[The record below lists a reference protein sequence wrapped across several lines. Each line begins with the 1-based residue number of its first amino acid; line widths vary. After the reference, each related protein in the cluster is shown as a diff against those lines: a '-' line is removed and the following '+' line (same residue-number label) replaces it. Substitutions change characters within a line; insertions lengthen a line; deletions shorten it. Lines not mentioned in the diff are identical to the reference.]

1 MTLSEQTQYLQKF
14 INTPDLSKLQNIGEI
29 YQELIDCITE
39 HNRRYYLQNAP
50 IISDFEYDQLFNFL
64 KRIES
69 EFPELITSNSPTQAL
84 IWQVSEWFEKADH
97 KTPLLSLENSYNT
110 EDLKEFDER
119 IQKALTKEWVYKYF
133 YIVEPKYDG
142 LSVELIYKDGK
153 FKQAITRGDGYVW
166 DDITTNVKMIDN
178 IPKILN
184 QNLRLLRV
192 RWEIM
197 MPKSVLKE
205 INEQRELDWL
215 DPFSN
220 TRNAAAG
227 SIKLLDSGE
236 VKKRKLVCFVYD
248 LLEAEDEN
256 WNAIEPDLKDLWFSQ
271 VDLSFGKQTI
281 GWIQEICTRSET
293 RAELDQ
299 LDYDFDGLVIKLQ
312 ENKPTKVQLTNEEK
326 NQSLFSVELNN
337 NENVVSLRKILW
349 STQHH
354 PRRAIAYKFPAQQA
368 STQILSVDFQVWRTG
383 IITPVANLQPVQLSW
398 VEISS
403 VSLHNFD
410 FINEKDI
417 KLHDFVWIQRSG
429 EVIPYITSVI
439 KERRSWIEEKI
450 SAPLFCPACNSP
462 IINIQMHY
470 YCTNPEC
477 PAQIKEK
484 LIHFCSKEAMD
495 IQWVGDAIVDILMQQ
510 NLIYSVA
517 DIYKLSEIQTQI
529 FLKKIPWIWEKMLY
543 EIAQQLEESKH
554 KELWRKLNALWIPNI
569 WKKTAQDIEK
579 FLQEKWAKNLSEI
592 EVLLTNE
599 ELMLQIDWI
608 WEKTIIALKEF
619 FANKQVKAMLEKL
632 EWFGMDFSAETT
644 PQPQQAEQ
652 ASAAPLERGAQWE
665 DGDLFPLFKG
675 GDGKADG
682 DFSQK
687 NKKTFSITWTFQF
700 PREMIKSEMEK
711 NWFIFHDQPKKD
723 TDFLLCGE
731 KAWSKKEKAE
741 TLGIK
746 IYDSRDEIVKI
757 FPFLWNL
764 KVEEKRIET
773 WKSNQPSQ
781 MSLF

>member
-14 INTPDLSKLQNIGEI
+14 INTPDLSKLPNIGEI
-29 YQELIDCITE
+29 YQELIDCVTE

-84 IWQVSEWFEKADH
+84 IGQVSEWFEKADH

-110 EDLKEFDER
+110 DDLREFDER
-119 IQKALTKEWVYKYF
+119 VQKALTKEWVYKYF
-133 YIVEPKYDG
+133 YVVEPKYDG

-178 IPKILN
+178 IPKILT
-184 QNLRLLRV
+184 QNLKLLRV

-256 WNAIEPDLKDLWFSQ
+256 WNTIEPDLKDLWFSQ

-281 GWIQEICTRSET
+281 GWIQEICTKSET

-312 ENKPTKVQLTNEEK
+312 ENKPTKVELTNEEK
-326 NQSLFSVELNN
+326 NQTLFPVEW
-337 NENVVSLRKILW
+337 ESAEKVVSLRKILW

-383 IITPVANLQPVQLSW
+383 IITPVANLQPVQLSG
-398 VEISS
+398 VEISR

-510 NLIYSVA
+510 HLIHSVA

-554 KELWRKLNALWIPNI
+554 KELWRKLNALGIPNI
-569 WKKTAQDIEK
+569 GKKTAQDIEK
-579 FLQEKWAKNLSEI
+579 FLQDKWAKNLSEI

-632 EWFGMDFSAETT
+632 EWFGMNFSASSFWTEK
-644 PQPQQAEQ
+644 PPF
-652 ASAAPLERGAQWE
+652 G
-665 DGDLFPLFKG
+665 KG
-675 GDGKADG
+675 GAEWNEAEGFNNEEQEIPPTPLAEG
-682 DFSQK
+682 GP
-687 NKKTFSITWTFQF
+687 TFSITWTFQF

-731 KAWSKKEKAE
+731 KAWLKREKAE
-741 TLGIK
+741 NLGIK
-746 IYDSRDEIVKI
+746 IYDSRDEIVKV

-764 KVEEKRIET
+764 KIEEKKAET
-773 WKSNQPSQ
+773 WKANQPSQ

>member
-1 MTLSEQTQYLQKF
+1 MTLSEQTQHLQTF
-14 INTPDLSKLQNIGEI
+14 INTPDLTKLENIGEI
-29 YQELIDCITE
+29 YQELIDCIVE

-64 KRIES
+64 KKIES
-69 EFPELITSNSPTQAL
+69 EFPQLISSNSPTQAL
-84 IWQVSEWFEKADH
+84 VWQISEWFEKAEH

-119 IQKALTKEWVYKYF
+119 IQKALTKEWVYRYF
-133 YIVEPKYDG
+133 YVVEPKYDG
-142 LSVELIYKDGK
+142 LSVELIYENWKL
-153 FKQAITRGDGYVW
+153 KQAITRGNWYIW

-184 QNLRLLRV
+184 QNLKLLRV

-197 MPKSVLKE
+197 MPKSVLKS

-220 TRNAAAG
+220 TRNAAAW
-227 SIKLLDSGE
+227 SIKLLDSWE
-236 VKKRKLVCFVYD
+236 VKKRKLVCFIYD
-248 LLEAEDEN
+248 LLEALDEN
-256 WNAIEPDLKDLWFSQ
+256 WNTIEPELKDLWFSQ
-271 VDLSFGKQTI
+271 VDLSFWKQTI
-281 GWIQEICTRSET
+281 WGIQEICTRSET
-293 RAELDQ
+293 RQQLDE
-299 LDYDFDGLVIKLQ
+299 LDYDFDWLVIKLQ
-312 ENKPTKVQLTNEEK
+312 ENKPNKIQLTNEEK
-326 NQSLFSVELNN
+326 NQTLFFVEWDNSEKN
-337 NENVVSLRKILW
+337 TISLRKILW

-354 PRRAIAYKFPAQQA
+354 PRWAIAYKFPAQQA
-368 STQILSVDFQVWRTG
+368 STQILSVDFQVWRTW

-398 VEISS
+398 VEISR

-417 KLHDFVWIQRSG
+417 KLHDFIWIQRSW
-429 EVIPYITSVI
+429 EVIPYVTSVI

-462 IINIQMHY
+462 IINIEIHY

-510 NLIYSVA
+510 NLIHSVA
-517 DIYKLSEIQTQI
+517 DIYKLSDIQTQI

-543 EIAQQLEESKH
+543 EISQQLEESKD

-579 FLQEKWAKNLSEI
+579 FLQERWAKNLSEI
-592 EVLLTNE
+592 VELLTNE

-619 FANKQVKAMLEKL
+619 FANKQVKSMLEKL
-632 EWFGMDFSAETT
+632 EWLWIIFSTKNSHTKENTN
-644 PQPQQAEQ
+644 
-652 ASAAPLERGAQWE
+652 PLDKQIKS
-665 DGDLFPLFKG
+665 D
-675 GDGKADG
+675 
-682 DFSQK
+682 
-687 NKKTFSITWTFQF
+687 NTFCITWTFQF
-700 PREMIKSEMEK
+700 PRETIKSEMEK
-711 NWFIFHDQPKKD
+711 NWFIFHEQPKKD
-723 TDFLLCGE
+723 TAFLLCWE

-741 TLGIK
+741 AIWTR
-746 IYDSRDEIVKI
+746 IYDSRDEIIRI

-764 KVEEKRIET
+764 KIEEKKTES
-773 WKSNQPSQ
+773 WKTNQPSQ

>member
-1 MTLSEQTQYLQKF
+1 MTLSEQTQYLQTF
-14 INTPDLSKLQNIGEI
+14 INTSDLSKLSNIGEI

-50 IISDFEYDQLFNFL
+50 IISDFEYDKLFDFL

-69 EFPELITSNSPTQAL
+69 EFPQLITSNSPTQAL
-84 IWQVSEWFEKADH
+84 IWQVSEWFEKAEH

-110 EDLKEFDER
+110 EDLKDFDER
-119 IQKALTKEWVYKYF
+119 IQKALTKEWIYKYF
-133 YIVEPKYDG
+133 YVVEPKYDG
-142 LSVELIYKDGK
+142 LSVELIYRDWN
-153 FKQAITRGDGYVW
+153 FKQAITRWDWYVW
-166 DDITTNVKMIDN
+166 DDITENVKMIDN

-184 QNLRLLRV
+184 QNLRVLRV

-197 MPKSVLKE
+197 MPKSVLKS

-220 TRNAAAG
+220 TRNAAAW
-227 SIKLLDSGE
+227 SIKLLDSWE

-256 WNAIEPDLKDLWFSQ
+256 WNIIEPELKDLWFNQ
-271 VDLSFGKQTI
+271 VDLSYGKQTI
-281 GWIQEICTRSET
+281 WWIQEICTRSET
-293 RAELDQ
+293 RQELDK

-312 ENKPTKVQLTNEEK
+312 ENKPNKVQLTDEEK
-326 NQSLFSVELNN
+326 NQTLFSIQEDVSNKDT
-337 NENVVSLRKILW
+337 VSLRKILW

-368 STQILSVDFQVWRTG
+368 STQILSVDFQVGRTW

-398 VEISS
+398 VWISR

-417 KLHDFVWIQRSG
+417 KLYDFVWIQRSW

-439 KERRSWIEEKI
+439 KERRSWVEERI
-450 SAPLFCPACNSP
+450 AAPLFCPACNSP
-462 IINIQMHY
+462 ITNIQIHY

-484 LIHFCSKEAMD
+484 LIHFCSKDAMD

-510 NLIYSVA
+510 HLIHSVA
-517 DIYKLSEIQTQI
+517 DIYKLLDVQTQI
-529 FLKKIPWIWEKMLY
+529 FLKKIPWIWEKIIY
-543 EIAQQLEESKH
+543 EISQQLEESKH

-579 FLQEKWAKNLSEI
+579 FLQEKWTQNLSEI
-592 EVLLTNE
+592 EETLTNE

-619 FANKQVKAMLEKL
+619 FANKQVKAMLERL
-632 EWFGMDFSAETT
+632 EGLWMSFSSESVKKSDDT
-644 PQPQQAEQ
+644 
-652 ASAAPLERGAQWE
+652 WMVE
-665 DGDLFPLFKG
+665 DL
-675 GDGKADG
+675 
-682 DFSQK
+682 QIEK
-687 NKKTFSITWTFQF
+687 NNKCFSITWTFQF
-700 PREMIKSEMEK
+700 SREVIKSEMER

-741 TLGIK
+741 ELWIK
-746 IYDSRDEIVKI
+746 IYNSWDEII
-757 FPFLWNL
+757 ETFPFLWNL
-764 KVEEKRIET
+764 KVEEKKIEPQ
-773 WKSNQPSQ
+773 KPNQPSQ

>member
-1 MTLSEQTQYLQKF
+1 MTLSEQTQYLQKL
-14 INTPDLSKLQNIGEI
+14 INTDDLNKLQNIGEI

-119 IQKALTKEWVYKYF
+119 IQKWLTKEWIYKYF

-153 FKQAITRGDGYVW
+153 FKQAITRGDGYVG

-184 QNLRLLRV
+184 QNLKLLRV

-256 WNAIEPDLKDLWFSQ
+256 WNTIEPDLKDLWFSQ

-281 GWIQEICTRSET
+281 WWIQEICTRSET
-293 RAELDQ
+293 RAELDK

-326 NQSLFSVELNN
+326 NQTLFPVEW
-337 NENVVSLRKILW
+337 ETAEKTVSLRKILW

-368 STQILSVDFQVWRTG
+368 STQILSVDFQVGRTG
-383 IITPVANLQPVQLSW
+383 IITPVANLQPVQLSG
-398 VEISS
+398 VEISR

-439 KERRSWIEEKI
+439 KERRNWIEEKI

-510 NLIYSVA
+510 NLIHSVA

-592 EVLLTNE
+592 EELLTNE

-632 EWFGMDFSAETT
+632 EWFGMEFSALSFWATAKNPGWQVVISNDSEKSTTQNDNSTLMDFSAK
-644 PQPQQAEQ
+644 P
-652 ASAAPLERGAQWE
+652 RN
-665 DGDLFPLFKG
+665 DNIKF
-675 GDGKADG
+675 
-682 DFSQK
+682 
-687 NKKTFSITWTFQF
+687 FSITWTFQF

-731 KAWSKKEKAE
+731 KAWSKREKAE

-746 IYDSRDEIVKI
+746 IYDSRDEIVKV

-764 KVEEKRIET
+764 KVEEKKVET
-773 WKSNQPSQ
+773 WKPNQPSQ

>member
-1 MTLSEQTQYLQKF
+1 MTLSEQTQYLQTF
-14 INTPDLSKLQNIGEI
+14 INTPDLSKLPNIGEI

-69 EFPELITSNSPTQAL
+69 EFPQLITSNSPTQAL

-133 YIVEPKYDG
+133 YVVEPKYDG
-142 LSVELIYKDGK
+142 LSVELIYKDWK

-166 DDITTNVKMIDN
+166 DDITENVKMIDN
-178 IPKILN
+178 IPKILT
-184 QNLRLLRV
+184 QNLKLLRV

-256 WNAIEPDLKDLWFSQ
+256 WNTIEPELKDLWFSQ

-312 ENKPTKVQLTNEEK
+312 ENKPTKVELTNEEK
-326 NQSLFSVELNN
+326 NQTLFSVEW
-337 NENVVSLRKILW
+337 ETAEKVVSLRKILW

-398 VEISS
+398 VEISR

-439 KERRSWIEEKI
+439 KERRSWVEEKI

-462 IINIQMHY
+462 IINIEIHY

-510 NLIYSVA
+510 HLIHSVA

-554 KELWRKLNALWIPNI
+554 KELWRKLNALGIPNI

-632 EWFGMDFSAETT
+632 EWFWMEFCASTWTSSSSSWTEGEGSYAWNAQDSSSQA
-644 PQPQQAEQ
+644 PQN
-652 ASAAPLERGAQWE
+652 
-665 DGDLFPLFKG
+665 DGL
-675 GDGKADG
+675 A
-682 DFSQK
+682 
-687 NKKTFSITWTFQF
+687 FSITWTFQF

-711 NWFIFHDQPKKD
+711 NWFIFHEQPKKD

-731 KAWSKKEKAE
+731 KAWSKREKAE
-741 TLGIK
+741 DLGIK
-746 IYDSRDEIVKI
+746 IYDWRDEIIEK

-764 KVEEKRIET
+764 KVEEKKAET
-773 WKSNQPSQ
+773 WKPNQPSQ

>member
-14 INTPDLSKLQNIGEI
+14 INTPDLTKLQNIGEI

-69 EFPELITSNSPTQAL
+69 EFPQLITSNSPTQAL

-110 EDLKEFDER
+110 EDLRDFDER
-119 IQKALTKEWVYKYF
+119 VQKALTKEWVYKYF
-133 YIVEPKYDG
+133 YVIEPKYDG
-142 LSVELIYKDGK
+142 LSVELIYKGWE
-153 FKQAITRGDGYVW
+153 FKQAITRGDWYIW
-166 DDITTNVKMIDN
+166 DDITENVKMIDN
-178 IPKILN
+178 IPKFLTR
-184 QNLRLLRV
+184 NLKVLRV

-248 LLEAEDEN
+248 ILEAEDEK
-256 WNAIEPDLKDLWFSQ
+256 WNAVEPELKDLWFSQ

-281 GWIQEICTRSET
+281 WWIQEICTRSET

-312 ENKPTKVQLTNEEK
+312 ENKPHKAELTNEEK
-326 NQSLFSVELNN
+326 NQTLFSVEW
-337 NENVVSLRKILW
+337 ETTQKVVSLRKILW

-368 STQILSVDFQVWRTG
+368 STQILSVDFQVGRTW
-383 IITPVANLQPVQLSW
+383 IITPVANLQPVQLSG
-398 VEISS
+398 VEISR

-439 KERRSWIEEKI
+439 KERRCWIEEKI

-462 IINIQMHY
+462 IINIEIHY

-495 IQWVGDAIVDILMQQ
+495 IQWVGDAIVDVLMQQ
-510 NLIYSVA
+510 HLIHSVA
-517 DIYKLSEIQTQI
+517 DIYKLSDIQTQI

-543 EIAQQLEESKH
+543 EIAQQLEESKN
-554 KELWRKLNALWIPNI
+554 KELWRKLNALGIPNI

-579 FLQEKWAKNLSEI
+579 FLQEKWAKNLTEI
-592 EVLLTNE
+592 EEILTNE

-632 EWFGMDFSAETT
+632 KWLGMNFSALSWTSPSSSRTEGEGSYVWNTQDSSSQA
-644 PQPQQAEQ
+644 PQN
-652 ASAAPLERGAQWE
+652 
-665 DGDLFPLFKG
+665 DN
-675 GDGKADG
+675 KA
-682 DFSQK
+682 
-687 NKKTFSITWTFQF
+687 FSITWTFQF
-700 PREMIKSEMEK
+700 SREMIKSEMEK
-711 NWFIFHDQPKKD
+711 NWFIFHEQPKKD

-731 KAWSKKEKAE
+731 KAWSKREKAE

-746 IYDSRDEIVKI
+746 IYDSRDKIVKI

-764 KVEEKRIET
+764 KVEEKKVEHQ
-773 WKSNQPSQ
+773 KPSQPSQ

>member
-1 MTLSEQTQYLQKF
+1 MTLSEQTQYLQTF
-14 INTPDLSKLQNIGEI
+14 INNPDLAKLQNIGEI
-29 YQELIDCITE
+29 YQQLIDCITE

-50 IISDFEYDQLFNFL
+50 IISDFEYDQLFNLL

-69 EFPELITSNSPTQAL
+69 EFPQLISSNSPTQSL
-84 IWQVSEWFEKADH
+84 VWQISEWFKKAEH

-110 EDLKEFDER
+110 EDLKDFDER
-119 IQKALTKEWVYKYF
+119 IQKALSKEWIYNYF

-142 LSVELIYKDGK
+142 LSVELIYEDWK
-153 FKQAITRGDGYVW
+153 FKQAITRGDGYIW
-166 DDITTNVKMIDN
+166 DDITVNVKMIDN
-178 IPKILN
+178 VPKILN
-184 QNLRLLRV
+184 QGLKLLRV

-227 SIKLLDSGE
+227 SIKLLDSWE

-256 WNAIEPDLKDLWFSQ
+256 WNTINSNLEELWFDQ
-271 VDLSFGKQTI
+271 INLSFGKQSI
-281 GWIQEICTRSET
+281 WWIQEICIRSET
-293 RAELDQ
+293 RQELDK

-312 ENKPTKVQLTNEEK
+312 DHELNETELTNEEK
-326 NQSLFSVELNN
+326 NQALFSVQWEISNKDTL
-337 NENVVSLRKILW
+337 SLRKILW

-354 PRRAIAYKFPAQQA
+354 PKRAIAYKFPAQQA

-398 VEISS
+398 VEISR

-417 KLHDFVWIQRSG
+417 KLHDFVWIQRSW
-429 EVIPYITSVI
+429 EVIPYVTSVI
-439 KERRSWIEEKI
+439 KERRNWIEENI
-450 SAPLFCPACNSP
+450 SAPLFCPSCNSP
-462 IINIQMHY
+462 IINIEMHY

-477 PAQIKEK
+477 PAQLKEK
-484 LIHFCSKEAMD
+484 LIYFCSKDAMD
-495 IQWVGDAIVDILMQQ
+495 IQWIWDAIIDILMKQ
-510 NLIYSVA
+510 NLIHSVA

-529 FLKKIPWIWEKMLY
+529 LLKKIPWIWEKMLY
-543 EIAQQLEESKH
+543 EISQQLEESKN
-554 KELWRKLNALWIPNI
+554 KELWRKINALGIPNI
-569 WKKTAQDIEK
+569 GKKTAQDIAK
-579 FLQEKWAKNLSEI
+579 FLREKWAKNLSEI
-592 EVLLTNE
+592 ENLLTNE
-599 ELMLQIDWI
+599 ELVLQIDWI

-632 EWFGMDFSAETT
+632 GSLWVNLSAFSSWTEAINSEWDVKNSMSQVDKNNV
-644 PQPQQAEQ
+644 
-652 ASAAPLERGAQWE
+652 AS
-665 DGDLFPLFKG
+665 
-675 GDGKADG
+675 
-682 DFSQK
+682 
-687 NKKTFSITWTFQF
+687 FSITWTFQF
-700 PREMIKSEMEK
+700 PREIIKSEMEK
-711 NWFIFHDQPKKD
+711 NWFIFHDQPRKD

-731 KAWSKKEKAE
+731 KAWLKRKKAE
-741 TLGIK
+741 ILGIK
-746 IYDSRDEIVKI
+746 IHESRDEIIEK

-764 KVEEKRIET
+764 KIEERQVKT

>member
-1 MTLSEQTQYLQKF
+1 MMTLSEQTQYLQKF
-14 INTPDLSKLQNIGEI
+14 INTADLTKLVNVGEI
-29 YQELIDCITE
+29 YQQLIDCITE

-50 IISDFEYDQLFNFL
+50 IISDFEYDKLFDFL
-64 KRIES
+64 KKIES
-69 EFPELITSNSPTQAL
+69 EFPQLISSNSPTQAL
-84 IWQVSEWFEKADH
+84 IWQVSEWFEKAEH

-110 EDLKEFDER
+110 EDLKDFDER
-119 IQKALTKEWVYKYF
+119 IQKALTKEWIYKYF
-133 YIVEPKYDG
+133 YIVEPKYDW
-142 LSVELIYKDGK
+142 LSVELIYKDWK
-153 FKQAITRGDGYVW
+153 FKQAITRGDWYVW
-166 DDITTNVKMIDN
+166 DDITENVRMIDN
-178 IPKILN
+178 IPKVLR
-184 QNLRLLRV
+184 QNLKLLRV

-197 MPKSVLKE
+197 MPKSVLRE

-220 TRNAAAG
+220 TRNAAAW

-256 WNAIEPDLKDLWFSQ
+256 WSTIEPELKDLWFSQ

-281 GWIQEICTRSET
+281 WWIQEICTRSET
-293 RAELDQ
+293 RQELDE

-312 ENKPTKVQLTNEEK
+312 ENKPNKIELSNEEK
-326 NQSLFSVELNN
+326 NQTLFSIEWEVSEK
-337 NENVVSLRKILW
+337 ENISLRKILW

-354 PRRAIAYKFPAQQA
+354 PRWAIAYKFPAQQA
-368 STQILSVDFQVWRTG
+368 STQILSVDFQVWRTW

-398 VEISS
+398 VWISR

-417 KLHDFVWIQRSG
+417 KLRDFVWIQRSW

-439 KERRSWIEEKI
+439 KERRNWWEERI
-450 SAPLFCPACNSP
+450 AAPLFCPACNSP
-462 IINIQMHY
+462 ITNIEIHY

-510 NLIYSVA
+510 HLIHSIA
-517 DIYKLSEIQTQI
+517 DIYKLSDIQTQI

-543 EIAQQLEESKH
+543 EIVQQLEESKH

-579 FLQEKWAKNLSEI
+579 FLKEKWVRNLSEI
-592 EVLLTNE
+592 EQILTDE

-632 EWFGMDFSAETT
+632 EWLWMNFSAEYIKNDVDTW
-644 PQPQQAEQ
+644 A
-652 ASAAPLERGAQWE
+652 LE
-665 DGDLFPLFKG
+665 D
-675 GDGKADG
+675 
-682 DFSQK
+682 SQIEK
-687 NKKTFSITWTFQF
+687 NNNCFSITWTFQF
-700 PREMIKSEMEK
+700 SREVIKSEMEK
-711 NWFIFHDQPKKD
+711 NGFIFHDQPKKD

-731 KAWSKKEKAE
+731 KAWSKREKAE
-741 TLGIK
+741 ELWIK
-746 IYDSRDEIVKI
+746 IYSSWDEII
-757 FPFLWNL
+757 ESFPFLWNL
-764 KVEEKRIET
+764 KVEEKNIGT
-773 WKSNQPSQ
+773 WKTNQPSQ

>member
-1 MTLSEQTQYLQKF
+1 MTLSEQTQYLQTF
-14 INTPDLSKLQNIGEI
+14 INTPDLSKLPNIGEI

-69 EFPELITSNSPTQAL
+69 EFPQLITSNSPTQAL
-84 IWQVSEWFEKADH
+84 IGQVSEWFEKADH

-110 EDLKEFDER
+110 EDLREFDER

-133 YIVEPKYDG
+133 YVVEPKYDG
-142 LSVELIYKDGK
+142 LSVELIYKDWK
-153 FKQAITRGDGYVW
+153 FKQAITRWDGYVW
-166 DDITTNVKMIDN
+166 DDITANVKMIDN

-184 QNLRLLRV
+184 QNLKLLRV

-227 SIKLLDSGE
+227 SIKLLDSWE

-256 WNAIEPDLKDLWFSQ
+256 WNTIELDLKDLWFSQ

-281 GWIQEICTRSET
+281 WWIQEICTRSET

-312 ENKPTKVQLTNEEK
+312 ENKPTKVELTNEEK
-326 NQSLFSVELNN
+326 NQTLFSVEW
-337 NENVVSLRKILW
+337 ETTEKTISLRKILW

-383 IITPVANLQPVQLSW
+383 IITPVANLQPVQLSG
-398 VEISS
+398 VEISR

-510 NLIYSVA
+510 NLIHSVA

-569 WKKTAQDIEK
+569 GKKTAQDIEK

-632 EWFGMDFSAETT
+632 EWLWIIFSATSLMSSSSSWAEAKDLMWNI
-644 PQPQQAEQ
+644 QDSSSQA
-652 ASAAPLERGAQWE
+652 AQN
-665 DGDLFPLFKG
+665 DSF
-675 GDGKADG
+675 A
-682 DFSQK
+682 
-687 NKKTFSITWTFQF
+687 FSITWTFQF
-700 PREMIKSEMEK
+700 SREMIKSEMEK

-731 KAWSKKEKAE
+731 KAWSKREKAE

-746 IYDSRDEIVKI
+746 IYNSRDEIVKT

-764 KVEEKRIET
+764 KVEEKKVEI
-773 WKSNQPSQ
+773 WKPNQPSQ
-781 MSLF
+781 ISLF

>member
-1 MTLSEQTQYLQKF
+1 MTLSEQTQYLQTF
-14 INTPDLSKLQNIGEI
+14 LNITDLTKLQNIGEI
-29 YQELIDCITE
+29 YQEFIDCITE
-39 HNRRYYLQNAP
+39 HNRRYYLQNTP

-69 EFPELITSNSPTQAL
+69 EFPQLISSNSPTQAL
-84 IWQVSEWFEKADH
+84 IWQISEWFEKAEH

-110 EDLKEFDER
+110 QDLKEFDER
-119 IQKALTKEWVYKYF
+119 VQKALTKEWIYKYF

-142 LSVELIYKDGK
+142 LSVELIYKDWE
-153 FKQAITRGDGYVW
+153 FKQAITRGDGYIW

-178 IPKILN
+178 IPKFLN
-184 QNLRLLRV
+184 QNLKLLRV

-197 MPKSVLKE
+197 MPKSVLKK

-220 TRNAAAG
+220 TRNAAAW

-256 WNAIEPDLKDLWFSQ
+256 WNTIEPELKDLWFNQ
-271 VDLSFGKQTI
+271 VNLPFGKQTI
-281 GWIQEICTRSET
+281 WWIQEICTNSET
-293 RAELDQ
+293 RQELDQ

-312 ENKPTKVQLTNEEK
+312 ENKPKMVELTHEEK
-326 NQSLFSVELNN
+326 NQSLFPIGWETVEKSI
-337 NENVVSLRKILW
+337 SLRKILW

-368 STQILSVDFQVWRTG
+368 STQILSVDFQVWRTW
-383 IITPVANLQPVQLSW
+383 IITPVANLQPIQLSG
-398 VEISS
+398 VEISR

-417 KLHDFVWIQRSG
+417 KLYDFVWVQRSG

-439 KERRSWIEEKI
+439 KERRNWIEEKI

-462 IINIQMHY
+462 IINIETHY

-477 PAQIKEK
+477 PAQTKEK

-495 IQWVGDAIVDILMQQ
+495 IQWVGDAIVDILIQQ
-510 NLIYSVA
+510 NLIHSVA
-517 DIYKLSEIQTQI
+517 DIYTLSDIQTQI
-529 FLKKIPWIWEKMLY
+529 FLKKIPWIWEKTLY
-543 EIAQQLEESKH
+543 EISQQLEESKS

-592 EVLLTNE
+592 EGILTNE
-599 ELMLQIDWI
+599 EVMLQIDWI

-619 FANKQVKAMLEKL
+619 FANKQVKVMLEKL
-632 EWFGMDFSAETT
+632 ESSWVIFSTT
-644 PQPQQAEQ
+644 
-652 ASAAPLERGAQWE
+652 LEE
-665 DGDLFPLFKG
+665 SD
-675 GDGKADG
+675 
-682 DFSQK
+682 
-687 NKKTFSITWTFQF
+687 NHIKTVKTLYQDQRKSFSITWTFKF
-700 PREMIKSEMEK
+700 SRELIKTEMEK
-711 NWFIFHDQPKKD
+711 NWFIFHEQPKKD

-731 KAWSKKEKAE
+731 KAWSKREKAE
-741 TLGIK
+741 ILWIK
-746 IYDSRDEIVKI
+746 IYDSREEITNA

-764 KVEEKRIET
+764 KFEEKNFNT
-773 WKSNQPSQ
+773 WKNNQPNQ

>member
-1 MTLSEQTQYLQKF
+1 MTLSEQTQYLQTF
-14 INTPDLSKLQNIGEI
+14 INTPDLSKLPNIGEI

-69 EFPELITSNSPTQAL
+69 EFPHLITSNSPTQAL

-110 EDLKEFDER
+110 EDLREFDER

-133 YIVEPKYDG
+133 YVVEPKYDG
-142 LSVELIYKDGK
+142 LSVELIYKDWK

-178 IPKILN
+178 IPKILT
-184 QNLRLLRV
+184 QNLKVLRV

-256 WNAIEPDLKDLWFSQ
+256 WNTIEPDLKDLWFSQ

-281 GWIQEICTRSET
+281 WWIQEICTRSET

-326 NQSLFSVELNN
+326 NQSLFSVEW
-337 NENVVSLRKILW
+337 ETTEKTISLRKILW

-383 IITPVANLQPVQLSW
+383 IITPVANLQPVQLSG
-398 VEISS
+398 VEISR

-619 FANKQVKAMLEKL
+619 FANKQVKAMLDKL
-632 EWFGMDFSAETT
+632 EWFGMEFSATSSEPHPTPLLIGEGKHEVLGEVDTQDTT
-644 PQPQQAEQ
+644 EA
-652 ASAAPLERGAQWE
+652 
-665 DGDLFPLFKG
+665 
-675 GDGKADG
+675 
-682 DFSQK
+682 
-687 NKKTFSITWTFQF
+687 FSITWTFQF

-711 NWFIFHDQPKKD
+711 NWFIFHEQPKKD

-731 KAWSKKEKAE
+731 KAWSKREKAE

-746 IYDSRDEIVKI
+746 IYDSREEIVKI

-764 KVEEKRIET
+764 KVEEK
-773 WKSNQPSQ
+773 KVDSPKNNQPSQ

>member
-1 MTLSEQTQYLQKF
+1 MTLSEQTQYLQTF
-14 INTPDLSKLQNIGEI
+14 INTPDLSKLPNIGEI

-69 EFPELITSNSPTQAL
+69 EFPQMITSNSPTQAL

-119 IQKALTKEWVYKYF
+119 IQKTLTKEWIYKYF

-142 LSVELIYKDGK
+142 LSVELIYKDWK

-178 IPKILN
+178 IPKILT
-184 QNLRLLRV
+184 QNLKLLRV

-220 TRNAAAG
+220 TRNAAAW

-256 WNAIEPDLKDLWFSQ
+256 WNAVEPELKELWFSQ

-312 ENKPTKVQLTNEEK
+312 ENKPNKVELTNEEK
-326 NQSLFSVELNN
+326 NQTLFAVEW
-337 NENVVSLRKILW
+337 ESAEKVVSLRKILW

-398 VEISS
+398 VEISR

-439 KERRSWIEEKI
+439 KERRSWVEEKI

-462 IINIQMHY
+462 IINIEIHY

-510 NLIYSVA
+510 HLIHSVA
-517 DIYKLSEIQTQI
+517 DIYKVLDIQTQI

-554 KELWRKLNALWIPNI
+554 KELWRKLNALGIPNI

-592 EVLLTNE
+592 EELLTNE

-632 EWFGMDFSAETT
+632 EWFGMEFSAETT
-644 PQPQQAEQ
+644 SQPL
-652 ASAAPLERGAQWE
+652 AAPLERGAHWE
-665 DGDLFPLFKG
+665 DGDMFPLFKG
-675 GDGKADG
+675 GDGNAERDLPQN
-682 DFSQK
+682 DSLA
-687 NKKTFSITWTFQF
+687 FSITWTFQF

-711 NWFIFHDQPKKD
+711 NWFVFHDQPKKD

-731 KAWSKKEKAE
+731 KAWSKREKAE

-746 IYDSRDEIVKI
+746 IYDSRDEIVKT

-764 KVEEKRIET
+764 KIEEKKVET
-773 WKSNQPSQ
+773 WKPNQPSQ

>member
-1 MTLSEQTQYLQKF
+1 MMTLSEQTQYLQKF
-14 INTPDLSKLQNIGEI
+14 INTADLTKLVNVGEI
-29 YQELIDCITE
+29 YQQLIDCITE

-50 IISDFEYDQLFNFL
+50 IISDFEYDKLFDFL
-64 KRIES
+64 KKIES
-69 EFPELITSNSPTQAL
+69 EFPQLISSNSPTQAL
-84 IWQVSEWFEKADH
+84 IWQVSEWFEKAEH

-110 EDLKEFDER
+110 EDLKDFDER
-119 IQKALTKEWVYKYF
+119 IQKALTKEWIYKYF
-133 YIVEPKYDG
+133 YIVEPKYDW
-142 LSVELIYKDGK
+142 LSVELIYKDWK
-153 FKQAITRGDGYVW
+153 FKQAITRGDWYVW
-166 DDITTNVKMIDN
+166 DDITENVRMIDN
-178 IPKILN
+178 IPKVLR
-184 QNLRLLRV
+184 QNLKLLRV

-197 MPKSVLKE
+197 MPKSVLRE

-220 TRNAAAG
+220 TRNAAAW

-256 WNAIEPDLKDLWFSQ
+256 WSTIEPELKDLWFSQ

-281 GWIQEICTRSET
+281 WWIQEICTRSET
-293 RAELDQ
+293 RQELDE

-312 ENKPTKVQLTNEEK
+312 ENKPNKIELSNEEK
-326 NQSLFSVELNN
+326 NQTLFSIEWEVSEK
-337 NENVVSLRKILW
+337 ENISLRKILW

-354 PRRAIAYKFPAQQA
+354 PRWAIAYKFPAQQA
-368 STQILSVDFQVWRTG
+368 STQILSVDFQVWRTW

-398 VEISS
+398 VWISR

-417 KLHDFVWIQRSG
+417 KLRDFVWIQRSW

-439 KERRSWIEEKI
+439 KERRNWWEERI
-450 SAPLFCPACNSP
+450 AAPLFCPACNSP
-462 IINIQMHY
+462 ITNIEIHY

-510 NLIYSVA
+510 HLIHSIA
-517 DIYKLSEIQTQI
+517 DIYKLSDIQTQI

-543 EIAQQLEESKH
+543 EIVQQLEESKH

-579 FLQEKWAKNLSEI
+579 FLKEKWAKNLSEI
-592 EVLLTNE
+592 EELLTNE

-632 EWFGMDFSAETT
+632 EWLWMNFSAEYIKNDVDTW
-644 PQPQQAEQ
+644 A
-652 ASAAPLERGAQWE
+652 LE
-665 DGDLFPLFKG
+665 D
-675 GDGKADG
+675 
-682 DFSQK
+682 SQIEK
-687 NKKTFSITWTFQF
+687 NNNCFSITWTFQF
-700 PREMIKSEMEK
+700 SREVIKSEMEK
-711 NWFIFHDQPKKD
+711 NGFIFHDQPKKD

-731 KAWSKKEKAE
+731 KAWSKREKAE
-741 TLGIK
+741 ELWIK
-746 IYDSRDEIVKI
+746 IYSSWDEII
-757 FPFLWNL
+757 ESFPFLWNL
-764 KVEEKRIET
+764 KVEEKNIGT
-773 WKSNQPSQ
+773 WKTNQPSQ

>member
-1 MTLSEQTQYLQKF
+1 MTLSEQTQYLKTF
-14 INTPDLSKLQNIGEI
+14 INTDLAKLQNIGEI

-69 EFPELITSNSPTQAL
+69 EFPQLITSNSPTQAL
-84 IWQVSEWFEKADH
+84 IWQVSEWFKKADH

-110 EDLKEFDER
+110 DDLKEFDER
-119 IQKALTKEWVYKYF
+119 IQKALTKEWIYKYF
-133 YIVEPKYDG
+133 YIIEPKYDW
-142 LSVELIYKDGK
+142 LSVELIYKDWK
-153 FKQAITRGDGYVW
+153 FRQAITRGDGYVW
-166 DDITTNVKMIDN
+166 DDITENVKMIDN
-178 IPKILN
+178 VPKTLN
-184 QNLRLLRV
+184 KKLKLLRV
-192 RWEIM
+192 RGEIM

-236 VKKRKLVCFVYD
+236 VRKRKLVCFVYD

-256 WNAIEPDLKDLWFSQ
+256 WNNFEPDLKELWFSQ

-281 GWIQEICTRSET
+281 WWVQEICTRSET
-293 RAELDQ
+293 RKELDE

-312 ENKPTKVQLTNEEK
+312 ENKPAKVELSNEEK
-326 NQSLFSVELNN
+326 NQTLFTV
-337 NENVVSLRKILW
+337 NEWEVKDDYVSLRKILW
-349 STQHH
+349 ITQHH
-354 PRRAIAYKFPAQQA
+354 PKWAIAYKFPAQQA
-368 STQILSVDFQVWRTG
+368 STQILSVDFQVWRTW
-383 IITPVANLQPVQLSW
+383 IITPVANLQPIQLSG
-398 VEISS
+398 VEISR

-462 IINIQMHY
+462 IINIEIHY

-477 PAQIKEK
+477 PAQTKEK

-510 NLIYSVA
+510 HLIHSVA
-517 DIYKLSEIQTQI
+517 DIYKLSDIQTQI

-543 EIAQQLEESKH
+543 EIAQQLEESKN
-554 KELWRKLNALWIPNI
+554 KELWRKLNALGIPNI

-579 FLQEKWAKNLSEI
+579 FLQQKWAKNLTEI
-592 EVLLTNE
+592 EEILTNE

-632 EWFGMDFSAETT
+632 EWLWMNFSASSSTSSSSSWTEGEGSYVWSTQDSSSQA
-644 PQPQQAEQ
+644 PQN
-652 ASAAPLERGAQWE
+652 
-665 DGDLFPLFKG
+665 DN
-675 GDGKADG
+675 KA
-682 DFSQK
+682 
-687 NKKTFSITWTFQF
+687 FSITWTFQF
-700 PREMIKSEMEK
+700 SREMIKSEMEK

-731 KAWSKKEKAE
+731 KAWSKREKAE
-741 TLGIK
+741 TLWIK
-746 IYDSRDEIVKI
+746 IYDSRDEIVKV

-764 KVEEKRIET
+764 KVEEKKIEPQ
-773 WKSNQPSQ
+773 KPNQPSQ

>member
-1 MTLSEQTQYLQKF
+1 MTLSEQTQHLQKL
-14 INTPDLSKLQNIGEI
+14 INTDDLNKLQNIGEI

-69 EFPELITSNSPTQAL
+69 EFPQLITSNSPTQAL

-142 LSVELIYKDGK
+142 LSVELIYKDWK
-153 FKQAITRGDGYVW
+153 FIQAITRGDGYVW

-178 IPKILN
+178 IPKILT
-184 QNLRLLRV
+184 QNLKLLRV

-220 TRNAAAG
+220 TRNAAAW

-256 WNAIEPDLKDLWFSQ
+256 WNTIEPDLKDLWFSQ

-281 GWIQEICTRSET
+281 WWIQEICTRSET

-312 ENKPTKVQLTNEEK
+312 ENKPTKVELTNEEK
-326 NQSLFSVELNN
+326 NQTLFSVEW
-337 NENVVSLRKILW
+337 ETAEKVVSLRKILW

-368 STQILSVDFQVWRTG
+368 STQILSVDFQVGRTG
-383 IITPVANLQPVQLSW
+383 IITPVANLQPVQLSG
-398 VEISS
+398 VEISR

-439 KERRSWIEEKI
+439 KERRSWVEEKI

-462 IINIQMHY
+462 IINIEIHY

-510 NLIYSVA
+510 HLIHSVA

-619 FANKQVKAMLEKL
+619 FANKQVQSMLEKL
-632 EWFGMDFSAETT
+632 EWWWVNFWSSSSWTNVKDLKWNTQDSSSQA
-644 PQPQQAEQ
+644 PQNDSLA
-652 ASAAPLERGAQWE
+652 
-665 DGDLFPLFKG
+665 
-675 GDGKADG
+675 
-682 DFSQK
+682 
-687 NKKTFSITWTFQF
+687 FSITWTFQF

-731 KAWSKKEKAE
+731 KAWSKRKKAE

-746 IYDSRDEIVKI
+746 IYDSRDEIVKV

-764 KVEEKRIET
+764 KIEEKKVET
-773 WKSNQPSQ
+773 WKANQPSQ

>member
-1 MTLSEQTQYLQKF
+1 MTLSEQTQYLQKL
-14 INTPDLSKLQNIGEI
+14 INTDDLNKLQNIGEI

-69 EFPELITSNSPTQAL
+69 EFPQLITSNSPTQAL

-142 LSVELIYKDGK
+142 LSVELIYKNWK
-153 FKQAITRGDGYVW
+153 FIQAITRGDGYVW

-184 QNLRLLRV
+184 QNLKLLRV

-220 TRNAAAG
+220 TRNAAAW

-256 WNAIEPDLKDLWFSQ
+256 WNTVEPELKDLWFSQ

-312 ENKPTKVQLTNEEK
+312 ENKPTKVEMTNEEK
-326 NQSLFSVELNN
+326 NQTLFSVEWKMT
-337 NENVVSLRKILW
+337 EKVVSLRKILW

-354 PRRAIAYKFPAQQA
+354 PRWAIAYKFPAQQA
-368 STQILSVDFQVWRTG
+368 STQILSVDFQVGRTW
-383 IITPVANLQPVQLSW
+383 IITPVANLQPVQLSG
-398 VEISS
+398 VEISR

-439 KERRSWIEEKI
+439 KERRCWVEEKI

-462 IINIQMHY
+462 IINIEIHY

-510 NLIYSVA
+510 HLIHSVA
-517 DIYKLSEIQTQI
+517 DIYKLSDIQTQI

-554 KELWRKLNALWIPNI
+554 KELWRKLNALGIPNI

-579 FLQEKWAKNLSEI
+579 FLQQKWAKNLTEI
-592 EVLLTNE
+592 EEILTNE

-632 EWFGMDFSAETT
+632 EWFGMDFSTETT
-644 PQPQQAEQ
+644 PQP
-652 ASAAPLERGAQWE
+652 SAAPLTGSEISSLWGEGDREAVER
-665 DGDLFPLFKG
+665 LSK
-675 GDGKADG
+675 
-682 DFSQK
+682 S
-687 NKKTFSITWTFQF
+687 FSITWTFQF

-723 TDFLLCGE
+723 TNFLLCGE

-741 TLGIK
+741 NLGIK
-746 IYDSRDEIVKI
+746 IYDSRDEITEK

-764 KVEEKRIET
+764 KIEEKKIET
-773 WKSNQPSQ
+773 WKPNQPSQ

>member
-1 MTLSEQTQYLQKF
+1 MTLSEQTQYLQTF
-14 INTPDLSKLQNIGEI
+14 INNPDLTKLENIGEI
-29 YQELIDCITE
+29 YQQLIDCITE

-50 IISDFEYDQLFNFL
+50 IISDYEYDQLFNFL

-69 EFPELITSNSPTQAL
+69 EFPQLISSNSPTQVL
-84 IWQVSEWFEKADH
+84 IWQVSEWFEKAEH

-119 IQKALTKEWVYKYF
+119 IQKALTKEWIYKYF

-142 LSVELIYKDGK
+142 LSVELIYEDWK

-166 DDITTNVKMIDN
+166 DDITPNVKMISN
-178 IPKILN
+178 VPKLLN
-184 QNLRLLRV
+184 QNLKLLRV

-220 TRNAAAG
+220 TRNAAAW
-227 SIKLLDSGE
+227 SIKLLDSWE

-256 WNAIEPDLKDLWFSQ
+256 WNNIEPNLKELWFDQ
-271 VDLSFGKQTI
+271 VNLSFSKQTI
-281 GWIQEICTRSET
+281 KWIQEICMKSET
-293 RAELDQ
+293 RQELDE

-312 ENKPTKVQLTNEEK
+312 ENEPNKIELTDEEMNQTLFCVQWDDSAKKTI
-326 NQSLFSVELNN
+326 
-337 NENVVSLRKILW
+337 SLRKILW
-349 STQHH
+349 ATQHH
-354 PRRAIAYKFPAQQA
+354 PRWAIAYKFPAQQA
-368 STQILSVDFQVWRTG
+368 STQILSVDFQVWRTW

-398 VEISS
+398 VEISR

-417 KLHDFVWIQRSG
+417 KLYDFVWVQRSW

-439 KERRSWIEEKI
+439 KERRSWVEEKI

-462 IINIQMHY
+462 ITNIEIHY

-484 LIHFCSKEAMD
+484 LIYFCSKDAMD

-510 NLIYSVA
+510 NLIHSVA
-517 DIYKLSEIQTQI
+517 DIYKLLDTQTQI

-554 KELWRKLNALWIPNI
+554 KELWRKINALWIPNI
-569 WKKTAQDIEK
+569 WKKTAQDIEQ
-579 FLQEKWAKNLSEI
+579 FLQEKWAKNLNEI
-592 EVLLTNE
+592 EKLLTNE
-599 ELMLQIDWI
+599 ELVVQIDWI

-619 FANKQVKAMLEKL
+619 YANKQVKAMLDKL
-632 EWFGMDFSAETT
+632 VWLWVEFNATCWSKNTINKEWFMNAWNNENY
-644 PQPQQAEQ
+644 
-652 ASAAPLERGAQWE
+652 
-665 DGDLFPLFKG
+665 FK
-675 GDGKADG
+675 DISK
-682 DFSQK
+682 S
-687 NKKTFSITWTFQF
+687 FSITGMFQF
-700 PREMIKSEMEK
+700 PREMIKTEMEK
-711 NWFIFHDQPKKD
+711 NGFIFHEQPKKD

-731 KAWSKKEKAE
+731 KAWSKREKAE
-741 TLGIK
+741 SLWIK
-746 IYDSRDEIVKI
+746 IYNSWGDIVKT

-764 KVEEKRIET
+764 KIEEKKNENWNI
-773 WKSNQPSQ
+773 NQPNQ

>member
-1 MTLSEQTQYLQKF
+1 MTLSEQTQYLQTF
-14 INTPDLSKLQNIGEI
+14 INTTDLTKIQNIGEI

-69 EFPELITSNSPTQAL
+69 EFPQLITSNSPTQAL
-84 IWQVSEWFEKADH
+84 IWQVSEWFEKAEH

-110 EDLKEFDER
+110 EDLKDFDER
-119 IQKALTKEWVYKYF
+119 IQKALTKEWIYKYF

-142 LSVELIYKDGK
+142 LSVELIYKDWN
-153 FKQAITRGDGYVW
+153 FKQAITRGDGYMW
-166 DDITTNVKMIDN
+166 DDITENVRMIDN

-220 TRNAAAG
+220 TRNAAAW
-227 SIKLLDSGE
+227 SIKLLDSWE

-248 LLEAEDEN
+248 LLEAEDKN
-256 WNAIEPDLKDLWFSQ
+256 WNTVEPELSDLWFSQ
-271 VDLSFGKQTI
+271 VNLSFWKQTI
-281 GWIQEICTRSET
+281 WGIQEICTRSET
-293 RAELDQ
+293 RQELDQ

-312 ENKPTKVQLTNEEK
+312 ENKPNKVELSNEEK
-326 NQSLFSVELNN
+326 NQTLFSIEW
-337 NENVVSLRKILW
+337 ETSEKIISLRKILW

-354 PRRAIAYKFPAQQA
+354 PRWAIAYKFPAQQA
-368 STQILSVDFQVWRTG
+368 STQILSVDFQVWRTW

-398 VEISS
+398 VWISR

-417 KLHDFVWIQRSG
+417 KLHDFVWIQRSW

-439 KERRSWIEEKI
+439 KERRTWVEERI
-450 SAPLFCPACNSP
+450 AAPLFCPACNSP
-462 IINIQMHY
+462 ITNIEIHY

-484 LIHFCSKEAMD
+484 LIHFCSKDAMD

-510 NLIYSVA
+510 HLIHSVA
-517 DIYKLSEIQTQI
+517 DIYKLSDVQTQI

-543 EIAQQLEESKH
+543 EISQQLEESKH

-569 WKKTAQDIEK
+569 GKKTAQDIEK
-579 FLQEKWAKNLSEI
+579 FLQGKWVKNLSEV
-592 EVLLTNE
+592 EELLTNE
-599 ELMLQIDWI
+599 ELMFQIDWI

-619 FANKQVKAMLEKL
+619 FANKQVKAMLERL
-632 EWFGMDFSAETT
+632 ELLWMNFSSEFVKKN
-644 PQPQQAEQ
+644 PDNLSSEQ
-652 ASAAPLERGAQWE
+652 TQVE
-665 DGDLFPLFKG
+665 
-675 GDGKADG
+675 
-682 DFSQK
+682 K
-687 NKKTFSITWTFQF
+687 NNKCFSITWTFQF
-700 PREMIKSEMEK
+700 SREIIKFEMEK
-711 NWFIFHDQPKKD
+711 NGFIFNEQPKKD

-741 TLGIK
+741 ELWIK
-746 IYDSRDEIVKI
+746 IYSSWDEII
-757 FPFLWNL
+757 QAFPFLWNL
-764 KVEEKRIET
+764 KVEEKKVDNT
-773 WKSNQPSQ
+773 KPNQPSQ

>member
-1 MTLSEQTQYLQKF
+1 MTLSEQTQYLQTF
-14 INTPDLSKLQNIGEI
+14 INTPDLSKLPNIGEI

-64 KRIES
+64 KKIES
-69 EFPELITSNSPTQAL
+69 EFPQLITSNSPTQAL

-119 IQKALTKEWVYKYF
+119 IQKWLTKEWIYKYF

-184 QNLRLLRV
+184 QNLKLLRV

-256 WNAIEPDLKDLWFSQ
+256 WNTIEPDLKDLWFSQ

-281 GWIQEICTRSET
+281 WWIQEICTRSET

-312 ENKPTKVQLTNEEK
+312 ENKPTKVELTNEEK
-326 NQSLFSVELNN
+326 NQTLFPVEW
-337 NENVVSLRKILW
+337 ETAEKTVSLRKILW

-383 IITPVANLQPVQLSW
+383 IITPVANLQPVQLSG
-398 VEISS
+398 VEISR

-510 NLIYSVA
+510 NLIHSVA

-592 EVLLTNE
+592 EELLTNE

-619 FANKQVKAMLEKL
+619 FANKQVKAMLDKL
-632 EWFGMDFSAETT
+632 EWFGMEFSALSSEPHPTPLLIGEGKNEVLGEVDTQDTT
-644 PQPQQAEQ
+644 EA
-652 ASAAPLERGAQWE
+652 
-665 DGDLFPLFKG
+665 
-675 GDGKADG
+675 
-682 DFSQK
+682 
-687 NKKTFSITWTFQF
+687 FSITWTFQF

-746 IYDSRDEIVKI
+746 VYDSRDEITKT

-764 KVEEKRIET
+764 KIEEKKVET
-773 WKSNQPSQ
+773 WKTNQPSQ

>member
-14 INTPDLSKLQNIGEI
+14 MNNSDLTEIDNIGEI
-29 YQELIDCITE
+29 YQELIDCIIE
-39 HNRRYYLQNAP
+39 HNHRYYLQNAP

-64 KRIES
+64 KKIES
-69 EFPELITSNSPTQAL
+69 EFPQLISSSSPTQVL
-84 IWQVSEWFEKADH
+84 VWQISEWFKKAEH
-97 KTPLLSLENSYNT
+97 KTPLLSLENSYST
-110 EDLKEFDER
+110 QDLKDFDER
-119 IQKALTKEWVYKYF
+119 IQKALTKEWIYKYF

-142 LSVELIYKDGK
+142 LSVELIYKDWK
-153 FKQAITRGDGYVW
+153 LKQAITRWDWYTW
-166 DDITTNVKMIDN
+166 DDITENVRMIDN

-184 QNLRLLRV
+184 QNLKILRV

-197 MPKSVLKE
+197 MPKSVLKS

-220 TRNAAAG
+220 TRNAAAW
-227 SIKLLDSGE
+227 SIKLLDSWE

-248 LLEAEDEN
+248 LLEAEDEK
-256 WNAIEPDLKDLWFSQ
+256 WNAIEPELSGLWFSQ
-271 VDLSFGKQTI
+271 VNLSFWKQTI
-281 GWIQEICTRSET
+281 WWIQEICTKSET
-293 RAELDQ
+293 RQELHE
-299 LDYDFDGLVIKLQ
+299 LDYDFDWLVIKLQ
-312 ENKPTKVQLTNEEK
+312 ENKPNKIELSNEEK
-326 NQSLFSVELNN
+326 SQTLFLIESDTWGKDN
-337 NENVVSLRKILW
+337 VSLRKILW

-368 STQILSVDFQVWRTG
+368 STQILSVDFQVGRTW

-398 VEISS
+398 VWISR

-450 SAPLFCPACNSP
+450 TAPLFCPACNSP
-462 IINIQMHY
+462 ITNIEIHY

-484 LIHFCSKEAMD
+484 LIHFCSKDAMD
-495 IQWVGDAIVDILMQQ
+495 IQWIGDAIVDILMQQ
-510 NLIYSVA
+510 DLIRSIA
-517 DIYKLSEIQTQI
+517 DIYKLSDIQTQV

-543 EIAQQLEESKH
+543 EITQQLEESKH

-569 WKKTAQDIEK
+569 GKKTAQDIET

-592 EVLLTNE
+592 EELLTNE

-632 EWFGMDFSAETT
+632 EWFGMEFST
-644 PQPQQAEQ
+644 PSWTSYSSFWIEGEESSEQPINSSLRSEWQTIT
-652 ASAAPLERGAQWE
+652 
-665 DGDLFPLFKG
+665 
-675 GDGKADG
+675 
-682 DFSQK
+682 
-687 NKKTFSITWTFQF
+687 KTFSITWTFQF
-700 PREMIKSEMEK
+700 SREIIKSEMEK

-723 TDFLLCGE
+723 TAFLLCGE
-731 KAWSKKEKAE
+731 KAWSKREKAE
-741 TLGIK
+741 SLWMK
-746 IYDSRDEIVKI
+746 IYDSRDEIVKT

-764 KVEEKRIET
+764 KVEEKKVET
-773 WKSNQPSQ
+773 WKANQPSQ